1 MSIYP
6 RHWLLSASQGL
17 RFSFLSVSR
26 EKLARSM
33 ARAQKP
39 RLGLE
44 SESSESIVSKSTEA
58 GKRCRPVCQALANP
72 NRNLGVQGTPL
83 ANPNPRPFLSLVT
96 K

>member
-6 RHWLLSASQGL
+6 RHWPLSASHIL
-17 RFSFLSVSR
+17 RFSFLRISR
-26 EKLARSM
+26 EKLAKSM
-33 ARAQKP
+33 AQAQKP

-44 SESSESIVSKSTEA
+44 SESSKFIVSKCTAA
-58 GKRCRPVCQALANP
+58 GKRCRPVWQALANP
-72 NRNLGVQGTPL
+72 NRCLGVQGTPL